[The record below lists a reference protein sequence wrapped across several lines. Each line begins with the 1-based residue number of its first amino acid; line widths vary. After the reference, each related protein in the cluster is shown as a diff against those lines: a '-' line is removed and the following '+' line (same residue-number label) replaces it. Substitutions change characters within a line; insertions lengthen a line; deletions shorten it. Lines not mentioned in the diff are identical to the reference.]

1 MNGTLGI
8 PLAQHYLQPI
18 DAPNLSCAVLIPKV
32 KNNTENKQAA
42 MVGGNYMQSSGLI
55 LLLCVLSS
63 VISQEMDLSM
73 LGEPVWTRLRPGWS
87 LTVND
92 QCLYEFIFQFEHDK
106 NLPVGDGE
114 FRDTCFFGEEPGDTL
129 GYAADGKLYLETRQM
144 WERFPEYV
152 WATTGFNHLSIDWR
166 PCGQMPRGYA
176 IPQYDF
182 SVS

>member
-1 MNGTLGI
+1 MSNI
-8 PLAQHYLQPI
+8 SSVSSQVQQEDVVDPLA
-18 DAPNLSCAVLIPKV
+18 V
-32 KNNTENKQAA
+32 
-42 MVGGNYMQSSGLI
+42 
-55 LLLCVLSS
+55 
-63 VISQEMDLSM
+63 

-106 NLPVGDGE
+106 TLPVGEPE
-114 FRDTCFFGEEPGDTL
+114 FTGTCYFGDDPTGSEKEVNDRPQ
-129 GYAADGKLYLETRQM
+129 AAGDGKLYLQTRQM

-152 WATTGFNHLSIDWR
+152 WATIGFNHLSIDWK

-182 SVS
+182 SVSFYLPSLSMCVHQTL